1 MQKEHALMSHQQI
14 QTKPFLSRLL
24 WLLGVASFLAS
35 TFYPS
40 DMTGYATEIGISEAP
55 ETAFATDHYGR
66 FFNTALQIGLPLV
79 LRDKA
84 GMIELV
90 KVGIATT
97 LATHAL
103 KRAVNNVYIMD
114 TRLGQRPYSPDS
126 KWNMPSGHS
135 SMASSGAYF
144 VSRRYGWKLAF
155 IVLPVLLLTMFARVS
170 LDKHTVSAVISGALL
185 GILVTAI
192 FTTPYR
198 KRTPVDQVS

>member
-1 MQKEHALMSHQQI
+1 M
-14 QTKPFLSRLL
+14 QTKPVITRLL

-35 TFYPS
+35 TLYPS
-40 DMTGYATEIGISEAP
+40 DLTGYATEIGISQAP
-55 ETAFATDHYGR
+55 EAAHITDQYGR
-66 FFNTALQIGLPLV
+66 YFNTVLQAGLPLL

-84 GMIELV
+84 GLIELA
-90 KVGIATT
+90 KVAVATT
-97 LATHAL
+97 LATHGL

-114 TRLGQRPYSPDS
+114 TRLGRRPYSPDS

-155 IVLPVLLLTMFARVS
+155 LVLPVLLLTMFARVS
-170 LDKHTVSAVISGALL
+170 LDAHTVSAVISGALL

-198 KRTPVDQVS
+198 KRAPACQAS